1 MIKALL
7 ISLNLSLSLVF
18 FGCSTFRDD
27 GISLDAV
34 EKTDDYHGTSIKWH
48 KGSIDSAFA
57 LAKAQQKLVFVYW
70 GASWCPACNELRSQL
85 FTSKQFAEGLA
96 GAIPVFLDGDKD
108 YAQSWG
114 EFFQISS
121 YPTMLILDEQK
132 RELLRLSEFISPS
145 QFIETM
151 NSVTTLRLNLA
162 QLIEKAQSQTLSEL
176 EWKLLANLSW
186 GEAKNLEVDSDLILA
201 KRLDLL
207 ARVPAELTAVR
218 ASLAASLL
226 ETAVHRS
233 VELNPDLSQ
242 RLKSQAGDLIA
253 AMMSDEASIFA
264 ARSTLIYQAK
274 PVLEWAFPTDLS
286 KRKLLAEKWLLS
298 MGRLRSDTRSSIDVR
313 LWTHYPS
320 IAIHQLENKDMPL
333 PVSLQNELLK
343 DSRDSLVL
351 LDTPSLK
358 QAVIP
363 GMAYL
368 LASVGLHDEAHSILE
383 KEAENSTAPF
393 YFYASMARVADMR
406 GDQAMRLKYLERA
419 TAQVRGRASRVQW
432 AAQLLLIYFGDQAP
446 SVAPARQQQ
455 IIRDFY
461 DAVFLMR
468 DGFSGR
474 SYRSVK
480 QVASVLKSARLS
492 AANKELIKSYSFR
505 CNRLAPKEKFRCD
518 DHFSK

>member
-1 MIKALL
+1 
-7 ISLNLSLSLVF
+7 
-18 FGCSTFRDD
+18 
-27 GISLDAV
+27 
-34 EKTDDYHGTSIKWH
+34 
-48 KGSIDSAFA
+48 
-57 LAKAQQKLVFVYW
+57 
-70 GASWCPACNELRSQL
+70 
-85 FTSKQFAEGLA
+85 
-96 GAIPVFLDGDKD
+96 
-108 YAQSWG
+108 
-114 EFFQISS
+114 
-121 YPTMLILDEQK
+121 
-132 RELLRLSEFISPS
+132 
-145 QFIETM
+145 
-151 NSVTTLRLNLA
+151 
-162 QLIEKAQSQTLSEL
+162 
-176 EWKLLANLSW
+176 
-186 GEAKNLEVDSDLILA
+186 
-201 KRLDLL
+201 
-207 ARVPAELTAVR
+207 
-218 ASLAASLL
+218 
-226 ETAVHRS
+226 
-233 VELNPDLSQ
+233 
-242 RLKSQAGDLIA
+242 
-253 AMMSDEASIFA
+253 MMSDEASIFA